1 MSGETTGRPRVSQER
16 LEGWINLPARVPS
29 EIVSA
34 IMFDLRD
41 ARDLLRRAREALM
54 RTAFVYHYN
63 VESGDYYACRVC
75 KGESNH
81 GTLVLREHVA
91 HNDGCL
97 IAALDEELGND

>member
-41 ARDLLRRAREALM
+41 ARDLLRRARAVIVENVSLDAGDEVFALL
-54 RTAFVYHYN
+54 A
-63 VESGDYYACRVC
+63 
-75 KGESNH
+75 K
-81 GTLVLREHVA
+81 
-91 HNDGCL
+91 
-97 IAALDEELGND
+97 LDEETK